1 MLTSERVTGN
11 GSLDSLSGLAHL
23 LRVRPEVRSEQHS
36 GSTWATDHVAD
47 VEGVPFQIVTTGAC
61 AIDLVDLRRSVQLEA
76 GDIAVLP
83 HGSRYV
89 VRAVGVEHKALECET
104 QLMGGRFA
112 LEQASGNLVLA
123 ALPDLIVVRTA
134 ESDDAPRLSRLITAI
149 RDELDADRAG
159 ACAIANDLASALFV
173 MIVRIHVD
181 REHDVAGLLD
191 ILGHRQAARAVEAM
205 LGSPSRAWTLD
216 ELASYA
222 SASRASLV
230 RMFQKTVRMAPVE
243 FLVELRL
250 SLARRRLSATTLS
263 LAQIAAEIGY
273 RSESSFSR
281 AFRRRFGVTPGET
294 RKSPSSVHS
303 DRGGGGV

>member
-1 MLTSERVTGN
+1 
-11 GSLDSLSGLAHL
+11 
-23 LRVRPEVRSEQHS
+23 
-36 GSTWATDHVAD
+36 
-47 VEGVPFQIVTTGAC
+47 
-61 AIDLVDLRRSVQLEA
+61 
-76 GDIAVLP
+76 
-83 HGSRYV
+83 
-89 VRAVGVEHKALECET
+89 
-104 QLMGGRFA
+104 
-112 LEQASGNLVLA
+112 
-123 ALPDLIVVRTA
+123 
-134 ESDDAPRLSRLITAI
+134 
-149 RDELDADRAG
+149 
-159 ACAIANDLASALFV
+159 
-173 MIVRIHVD
+173 
-181 REHDVAGLLD
+181 
-191 ILGHRQAARAVEAM
+191 M

-243 FLVELRL
+243 FLAELRL